1 MGIGSKL
8 VTGVMSEFGERL
20 GHKIFGEVIPET
32 VQPMFK
38 EGVGGISKVDAD
50 IFSRAIDFD
59 PEVRE
64 PLDALFRNASE
75 GSEDAYMLLDAAA
88 KDFELEDSALR
99 VRSKAE
105 QNLAKQQRKVQNLKM
120 KEIDQAADPKFTGDP
135 GRRVKADVQSG
146 FEGPKEYT
154 SGTQY
159 TREGKMVTNRH
170 HAIGLDDANKIV
182 TQHQSYQGVTPDS
195 PSPIIQ
201 ARERVLGVKS
211 GNYEENMVDILDSIT
226 GPSRQA
232 RIAGLSKQTG
242 GLLDSKT
249 INDALGMT
257 GYNPRELTDV
267 ELGQFDVWRQ
277 QTGGTVE
284 DFMATVKPDKG
295 SKFTEGQ
302 FPDIRVYPPGSV
314 HSGVN
319 KVKAPLEVIKIDTAA
334 KHKNRFNLIFDAL
347 DRNGYD
353 TTAAR
358 KDFNIKNLEIDSS
371 LDIYGRDHPVVH
383 KLINTL
389 KETPGTAL
397 NQIEELGPDGVF
409 NLSLEEAIKLDI
421 RSMQEMETVLANV
434 LQFRYT
440 KVKELFGKLNPELGS
455 EYFERIDAG
464 AKQKFFKDNIS
475 AIAVMGNVDKVIT
488 PRKSLKPIQ
497 GWNNHISD
505 TFGWR
510 PQSLWTSVEQI
521 EEIIKELN
529 EKVPTTQPI
538 PGFE

>member
-1 MGIGSKL
+1 MGFKGKL
-8 VTGVMSEFGERL
+8 MSEFGQAL
-20 GHKIFGEVIPET
+20 GRKIFGETIPET

-38 EGVGGISKVDAD
+38 EGVGGISRVDAD
-50 IFSRAIDFD
+50 TFSKAIDFD

-75 GSEDAYMLLDAAA
+75 GSDEAYSLLEYAA
-88 KDFELEDSALR
+88 KDFATEDQALR
-99 VRSKAE
+99 VKSKAE
-105 QNLAKQQRKVQNLKM
+105 QNFAKQQRKVWNLKM

-170 HAIGLDDANKIV
+170 HAIGLDDANKVV

-201 ARERVLGVKS
+201 ARERILGVKS
-211 GNYEENMVDILDSIT
+211 GNFEQNMVDILDSIT

-232 RIAGLSKQTG
+232 RIAGISQQTN

-257 GYNPRELTDV
+257 KYNPRELTDV
-267 ELGQFDVWRQ
+267 ELGQFETWRQ

-284 DFMATVKPDKG
+284 DFMANVKPDKG

-302 FPDIRVYPPGSV
+302 FPDIRVYPPGAK

-319 KVKAPLEVIKIDTAA
+319 KVKAPLEVIKIDSAA

-353 TTAAR
+353 TTAVR
-358 KDFNIKNLEIDSS
+358 KDFSMKNLEIDSS
-371 LDIYGRDHPVVH
+371 LDIYGTDHPIVH
-383 KLINTL
+383 KLINIL
-389 KETPGTAL
+389 KEQPGTAL
-397 NQIEELGPDGVF
+397 NKIEELGPDGVF
-409 NLSLEEAIKLDI
+409 NLPLEEAIKLDI
-421 RSMQEMETVLANV
+421 RSVQEMETVLANV

-440 KVKELFGKLNPELGS
+440 KVKELFGKLNPELGA
-455 EYFERIDAG
+455 EYFERINAA
-464 AKQKFFKDNIS
+464 AKQAFFKKNIA
-475 AIAVMGNVDKVIT
+475 AIAVLGNVEKAIT
-488 PRKSLKPIQ
+488 PRKALKPIK
-497 GWNNHISD
+497 GWNNHIAD

-510 PQSLWTSVEQI
+510 PQSLWTSIEQI
-521 EEIIKELN
+521 EEITKEIN
-529 EKVPTTQPI
+529 EKVPTTMPI
-538 PGFE
+538 PGVE

>member
-1 MGIGSKL
+1 MGAGTKIVQGI
-8 VTGVMSEFGERL
+8 MSEFGEAL
-20 GHKIFGEVIPET
+20 GHKVFGEVIPET
-32 VQPMFK
+32 VQPIFSKGM
-38 EGVGGISKVDAD
+38 GGISEADAG

-59 PEVRE
+59 PEVRQ
-64 PLDALFRNASE
+64 PLEALFKNASE
-75 GSEDAYMLLDAAA
+75 GSDEAYMLLDAAA
-88 KDFELEDSALR
+88 RDFDLEDKILR
-99 VRSKAE
+99 QKTKAE
-105 QNLAKQQRKVQNLKM
+105 QNLAKQQRKIENLKM
-120 KEIDQAADPKFTGDP
+120 REIDQAADPKFTGDP
-135 GRRVKADVQSG
+135 GRRVKADVQTG

-159 TREGKMVTNRH
+159 TRQGKMITNRH
-170 HAIGLDDANKIV
+170 HAIGLDDANKV
-182 TQHQSYQGVTPDS
+182 ATQHQSYQGVTPDS
-195 PSPIIQ
+195 PSPIIE
-201 ARERVLGVKS
+201 ARERIMGVKA
-211 GNYEENMVDILDSIT
+211 GNYEQNMVDILDSIT

-232 RIAGLSKQTG
+232 RIAGISKQTG
-242 GLLDSKT
+242 GLVDSKT

-267 ELGQFDVWRQ
+267 ELGQFDVWNQ
-277 QTGGTVE
+277 KTGGTVE
-284 DFMATVKPDKG
+284 DFMSSVKPDKG
-295 SKFTEGQ
+295 SKFTEGS
-302 FPDIRVYPPGSV
+302 FPDIRVYPPGSK
-314 HSGVN
+314 HSGPN

-334 KHKNRFNLIFDAL
+334 KHKNRFKLIFDAL
-347 DRNGYD
+347 DKHGYD
-353 TTAAR
+353 TSAIR
-358 KDFNIKNLEIDSS
+358 KNFSMKNLEIDSS
-371 LDIYGRDHPVVH
+371 LDVYGRDHPIVH
-383 KLINTL
+383 QLINTL

-397 NQIEELGPDGVF
+397 NQIEELGPDGIF

-455 EYFERIDAG
+455 EYFERITAE

-488 PRKSLKPIQ
+488 PRKALKPIQ

-521 EEIIKELN
+521 EEIAKELS
-529 EKVPTTQPI
+529 EKVPTTMPA
-538 PGFE
+538 PGT